1 MVRNTADYIYTN
13 GELIP
18 TNCLAHH
25 GVKGMKWGVRRFQKK
40 NGQLTTAGKK
50 RYSDDDSPDSK
61 GKKSESKSEGNDS
74 AKKKGLTPKQK
85 KAIII
90 GAAAVGTALA
100 VYGGYKLSKMYKGE
114 GFDVDPDTGFR
125 LLKNDSD
132 KGSLSKINPGRIRFL
147 NPKYKNKEIIGGSS
161 TNCMLCTT
169 AYEMRQR
176 GFDVKAGLD
185 DGRNGFMPNDLFPKL
200 FKNYEGTTKLWPS
213 IPGSTDTKTS
223 AQKLADIEKHILSQ
237 GNGSRGN
244 IMVWYNELVGS
255 GGHSMIWENNNG
267 QVVFKDG
274 QTGKVYKNFATEML
288 RYSSN
293 SKPVEILRTDNLVP
307 NISEMKKYL
316 NTDTTLKTYVNHG
329 GEIALSMAAD
339 PVVQTAVV
347 GGAYG
352 TLYGVNRRRAIND
365 YKTTHPNTKLSDKE
379 IARMLAGQ

>member
-1 MVRNTADYIYTN
+1 MIYTADYIYTN

-18 TNCLAHH
+18 VDYLAHH

-40 NGQLTTAGKK
+40 NDQLTSAGKK
-50 RYSDDDSPDSK
+50 RYSDDEISDSK
-61 GKKSESKSEGNDS
+61 DNADTE
-74 AKKKGLTPKQK
+74 KKKGLTSKQK

-100 VYGGYKLSKMYKGE
+100 AYGGYKLYKAYKGD

-125 LLKNDSD
+125 LLKTDSN
-132 KGSLSKINPGRIRFL
+132 KSSLSKVNPGCIRFL

-176 GFDVKAGLD
+176 GYDVKAGLD
-185 DGRNGFMPNDLFPKL
+185 EGREGFMPNDLFPKL

-213 IPGSTDTKTS
+213 VPGSTETKTS

-267 QVVFKDG
+267 KVVFKDG

-316 NTDTTLKTYVNHG
+316 NTDTAVKTYVDHG

-339 PVVQTAVV
+339 PVVQATVA
-347 GGAYG
+347 GGVFGGY
-352 TLYGVNRRRAIND
+352 YGVARRRAIND
-365 YKTTHPNTKLSDKE
+365 YKMMHPNTKLSDKE
-379 IARMLAGQ
+379 IARVLARQ